1 VRWWIEVLGFAL
13 TAYSIGISALIVG
26 AGMYLQVFRIIDH
39 GLEESTV
46 YKLIY
51 FTGMSVVMGAAFYL
65 ITKDDDVQT

>member
-1 VRWWIEVLGFAL
+1 MLGFVL
-13 TAYSIGISALIVG
+13 TAYSIGISALIVS
-26 AGMYLQVFRIIDH
+26 AGVYLQVFRIIDH